1 MTLTSRARLQVVL
14 LLLGL
19 YVHAGKSP
27 SLSSFSSCPTPS

>member
-27 SLSSFSSCPTPS
+27 SLSFSSCPTPS